1 MEDTGQCLLVAVTEK
16 ACKGRGIGLLEPYT
30 TVKNE

>member
-1 MEDTGQCLLVAVTEK
+1 MEDTGQCLLVAGTEK